1 MSRARSMVKPANRR
15 RRKASAELTEGVAVA
30 AAVGPVEEKP
40 VRGVKLK
47 HVSTITMVVA
57 FVCLFAYLAGRVDV
71 SAATS
76 VPGYGQD
83 AAKEHAM
90 FLGLRTVK
98 YEVAD
103 VAKAKEW
110 YSKVLGMQ
118 PYFDEPAFY
127 VGYNV
132 GGYDLG
138 LVPAA
143 KAETK
148 RAAAGV
154 AYWGV
159 EDAHAAYK
167 RLIELG
173 ATPVEDV
180 QDVGGGMLVGEVRD
194 PFGNVLGIIYNP
206 LFKPGETK

>member
-1 MSRARSMVKPANRR
+1 MATRKSRKPGQRR
-15 RRKASAELTEGVAVA
+15 REVA
-30 AAVGPVEEKP
+30 AQLDLAGAVRPAESKP

-47 HVSTITMVVA
+47 TVSAFTMCFAVLCLLA
-57 FVCLFAYLAGRVDV
+57 FMAGRTDV
-71 SAATS
+71 SAARTAG
-76 VPGYGQD
+76 PID
-83 AAKEHAM
+83 AKEKPM
-90 FLGLRTVK
+90 FLGLRTAK

-110 YSKVLGMQ
+110 YTKMLGFP
-118 PYFDEPAFY
+118 PYFDEPFY

-138 LVPAA
+138 LVPEP
-143 KAETK
+143 KAGTT

-159 EDAHAAYK
+159 EDAHATYK

-173 ATPVEDV
+173 AAPVEEI

-194 PFGNVLGIIYNP
+194 PFGNVLGIIRNP
-206 LFKPGETK
+206 YFKVGETK